1 MSRPKRAM
9 NSGHSRM
16 VLISSIVLA
25 ATLDIAAYACAPQ
38 ENKKFPEITDFD
50 VKRSAAW
57 GRTVQVYAE

>member
-1 MSRPKRAM
+1 
-9 NSGHSRM
+9 M